1 MAKMDKHKQEKGSQS
16 RREFYG
22 FEKKKRDAMDYVFQ
36 GLCAVTALLVA
47 LALFLYLS

>member
-1 MAKMDKHKQEKGSQS
+1 MAKMYRHKKEKSGQS

-36 GLCAVTALLVA
+36 GLCVVTALLVA